1 MKFILHRDPSNKLQK
16 IPLLAMQLS
25 GLVDAQELIVH
36 VDEGCILLSR
46 DGLSA
51 REAMKTI
58 THLNEVAQSLSLQL
72 VQASNDIVGKLGDL
86 PDPLDEFDIDGVEVL
101 VDCGADPDGLRMP
114 LALEGAADG

>member
-51 REAMKTI
+51 REAMKTN
-58 THLNEVAQSLSLQL
+58 HPPQRGGPVPEPPA
-72 VQASNDIVGKLGDL
+72 
-86 PDPLDEFDIDGVEVL
+86 
-101 VDCGADPDGLRMP
+101 GAGQ
-114 LALEGAADG
+114 